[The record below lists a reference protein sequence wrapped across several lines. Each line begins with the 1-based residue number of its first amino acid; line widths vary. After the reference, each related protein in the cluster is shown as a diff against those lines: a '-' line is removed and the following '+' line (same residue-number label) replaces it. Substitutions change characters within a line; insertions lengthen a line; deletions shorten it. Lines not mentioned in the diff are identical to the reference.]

1 MMLGRILAENKP
13 NIIKRWFD
21 VILETYPADTVDFL
35 KKQKNRFTNPV
46 GSTIYHGI
54 ENIFDEILREA
65 AIEKAPPFLDSIIR
79 IRAVQD
85 FTPSKAVSFI
95 FSLKKIISEELRSNA
110 SENVIFE
117 ELQSLESRI
126 DALALT
132 SFDIFMECKEK
143 IYEIK
148 ANEAKRMTYRLLR
161 QANLITEN
169 QENETP
175 ENSFMDIKRK
185 EAAQ

>member
-1 MMLGRILAENKP
+1 MMLGRILAEKKP

-21 VILETYPADTVDFL
+21 VILETYPADTADFL
-35 KKQKNRFTNPV
+35 KKQENRFTNPV

-65 AIEKAPPFLDSIIR
+65 AFEKLAPFLDSIIR

-85 FTPSKAVSFI
+85 FTPSKAISFI
-95 FSLKKIISEELRSNA
+95 FSLKKIISEELRSSA
-110 SENVIFE
+110 SEDVVFE

-126 DALALT
+126 DTLALA

-143 IYEIK
+143 IYETK
-148 ANEAKRMTYRLLR
+148 TNEVRRMMYRLLR
-161 QANLITEN
+161 QANLITETE
-169 QENETP
+169 ENETP
-175 ENSFMDIKRK
+175 ENNFMDIKRK